1 MNHAVSCAL
10 YRERQK
16 KEREKEKAERKKL
29 VTKKELEKKLSRLAG
44 RISAIDSAL
53 AAAESKPPG
62 MAALMPG
69 SSAFRCLAC
78 DAPIAERGGP
88 GDFLDGGASTTVQI
102 PGVISQLYGAS
113 TGRSA
118 GAASFMDGSDIP
130 AEQSLAGA
138 SRPGTA
144 PAANVS
150 YSPPVWTN

>member
-1 MNHAVSCAL
+1 M
-10 YRERQK
+10 
-16 KEREKEKAERKKL
+16 
-29 VTKKELEKKLSRLAG
+29 TKKELERKLSRLAG

-62 MAALMPG
+62 IAALMPG

-102 PGVISQLYGAS
+102 PGVISRLYGAT

-130 AEQSLAGA
+130 TESLAGA
-138 SRPGTA
+138 ARPGTA
-144 PAANVS
+144 PATNVS
-150 YSPPVWTN
+150 YSPPVWMNG

>member
-1 MNHAVSCAL
+1 MRLCAL
-10 YRERQK
+10 DREKQK
-16 KEREKEKAERKKL
+16 KEREKERAERKKL

-44 RISAIDSAL
+44 RISAIDSVL
-53 AAAESKPPG
+53 AAAEAKPPG

-88 GDFLDGGASTTVQI
+88 GDFLEDGGDTTTVQI
-102 PGVISQLYGAS
+102 PGAVSQLYAAS
-113 TGRSA
+113 TARSA
-118 GAASFMDGSDIP
+118 AVASFMDGTD
-130 AEQSLAGA
+130 SLGGT

-150 YSPPVWTN
+150 YTPPVWTN

>member
-1 MNHAVSCAL
+1 MYVR
-10 YRERQK
+10 REKQK
-16 KEREKEKAERKKL
+16 KERERERAERKKL

-53 AAAESKPPG
+53 AAAETKPPSL
-62 MAALMPG
+62 AALMPG

-88 GDFLDGGASTTVQI
+88 GDFLEDGGATTTVQI
-102 PGVISQLYGAS
+102 PGAVSQLYGAS

-118 GAASFMDGSDIP
+118 AVASFMDGSDTHTNGLDV
-130 AEQSLAGA
+130 S

-144 PAANVS
+144 PAANIS
-150 YSPPVWTN
+150 YTPPVWSN

>member
-1 MNHAVSCAL
+1 MSDNEKLTHQILQMQDEHRSFL
-10 YRERQK
+10 ERY
-16 KEREKEKAERKKL
+16 
-29 VTKKELEKKLSRLAG
+29 KELEKKLSRLAG

-53 AAAESKPPG
+53 AAAEAKPPG
-62 MAALMPG
+62 LAALMPG

-88 GDFLDGGASTTVQI
+88 GDFIEDHEATTTVQI
-102 PGVISQLYGAS
+102 PGAVSQLYGAS

-118 GAASFMDGSDIP
+118 AVASFMDGSDM
-130 AEQSLAGA
+130 QTNSLNGA

-144 PAANVS
+144 PAPNVS